1 MIKITGFTVHQTA
14 EGKRVAFTVSEIDEN
29 GNLVQSNARGTV
41 ICLDENIC
49 DCITDIENWLL
60 DKVTAQLVAIH
71 Q

>member
-1 MIKITGFTVHQTA
+1 MTIITGFTVHQTA

-29 GNLVQSNARGTV
+29 GNLVQSNAKGTV
-41 ICLDENIC
+41 ICLDEHTC

-60 DKVTAQLVAIH
+60 NKVTAQLVAVH